1 MSVMT
6 LEKFVS
12 ELQDDSQPLKHAG
25 LLQLS
30 SLASEDL
37 FEFKNAWYSL
47 TDPRKGQ
54 IMSKLVEL
62 TEDHVEMDFTV
73 MYRALLNDDNED
85 VRELAA
91 KGLWECDDRVVIR
104 PLLGLLKNDPS
115 AKVRASSATSL
126 SKFTD
131 LFQQG
136 KILSRDGDKIRNALL
151 EVISDEEE
159 EADVRRRCIEAV
171 GSFNTVETG
180 EIIREAYGSDNP
192 DMRQSAIYAMGRS
205 SNSQWLPIV
214 MTELDSDSAAMRY
227 ESSNACG
234 LLGDESSL
242 PRLIAMVKDEDSEVQ
257 VAAVQAIGNIGGPLA
272 KRALQQALKAG
283 EDAVEEAAEEA
294 MANID
299 FDEDPLGFR
308 FQG

>member
-1 MSVMT
+1 MT
-6 LEKFVS
+6 LEKFVI
-12 ELQDDSQPLKHAG
+12 ELQDESQPLKHSG

-37 FEFKNAWYSL
+37 FEFKNTWYSL
-47 TDPRKGQ
+47 TDPRKCQ
-54 IMSKLVEL
+54 IMSRLVEL
-62 TEDHVEMDFTV
+62 TEDHVEMDFTA
-73 MYRALLNDDNED
+73 MYRALLGDENED
-85 VRELAA
+85 VREQAT

-136 KILSRDGDKIRNALL
+136 KILARDGDKIRDALL

-159 EADVRRRCIEAV
+159 ESEVRRRCIEAV
-171 GSFNTVETG
+171 GSFNTVEIG
-180 EIIREAYGSDNP
+180 DIIREAYRSDNP
-192 DMRQSAIYAMGRS
+192 DMRQSAIFAMGRS
-205 SNSQWLPIV
+205 SDSQWLPIV
-214 MTELDSDSAAMRY
+214 MTELDNSSPAMRY
-227 ESSNACG
+227 ESANSCG
-234 LLGDESSL
+234 LLGDESSV
-242 PRLIAMVKDEDSEVQ
+242 PQLIAMMKDEDPEVQ
-257 VAAVQAIGNIGGPLA
+257 VAAVQALGNIGGSLA
-272 KRALQQALKAG
+272 KRGLQQAMRSGDEAM
-283 EDAVEEAAEEA
+283 EEAAEEA

-299 FDEDPLGFR
+299 FDDDPLGFR

>member
-1 MSVMT
+1 MT
-6 LEKFVS
+6 TEKFVI
-12 ELQDDSQPLKHAG
+12 ELQDDTQPLKHSG

-30 SLASEDL
+30 SLAGDDL
-37 FEFKNAWYSL
+37 FEFKNTWYTL
-47 TDPRKGQ
+47 TEPRKGQ

-62 TEDHVEMDFTV
+62 GEDHVEMDFTA

-85 VRELAA
+85 VREQAA

-104 PLLGLLKNDPS
+104 PLLVLLKNDPS
-115 AKVRASSATSL
+115 PRVRASAATTL
-126 SKFTD
+126 SKFTE

-171 GSFNTVETG
+171 GSFNTIETT
-180 EIIREAYGSDNP
+180 EIIREAYKSDNP
-192 DMRQSAIYAMGRS
+192 DMRQSAVFAMGS
-205 SNSQWLPIV
+205 SSDSQWLSII
-214 MTELDSDSAAMRY
+214 MNELDSDSPAMRY
-227 ESSNACG
+227 ESASACG
-234 LLGDESSL
+234 LLGDESSV
-242 PRLIAMVKDEDSEVQ
+242 PHLIELIKDEDSEVQ
-257 VAAVQAIGNIGGPLA
+257 VAAVQSIGNIGGTLA
-272 KRALQQALKAG
+272 KRALQQALRTG
-283 EDAVEEAAEEA
+283 EDAVEDAAEEA

-299 FDEDPLGFR
+299 FDDDPLGFR

>member
-1 MSVMT
+1 MT
-6 LEKFVS
+6 IEKFIT
-12 ELQDDSQPLKHAG
+12 ELQDETQPLKNAG

-30 SLASEDL
+30 SLAGEDL
-37 FEFKNAWYSL
+37 YEFKNTWFAL

-62 TEDHVEMDFTV
+62 GEDHVEMDFTA
-73 MYRALLNDDNED
+73 MYRALLNDENED
-85 VRELAA
+85 VREQAA

-104 PLLGLLKNDPS
+104 PLLGLLKNDASPR
-115 AKVRASSATSL
+115 VRASAATTL

-136 KILSRDGDKIRNALL
+136 KILSRDGDKIRDTLL

-171 GSFNTVETG
+171 GSFDTI
-180 EIIREAYGSDNP
+180 EISELIREAYSSENP
-192 DMRQSAIYAMGRS
+192 DMRQSAVFAMGRS
-205 SNSQWLPIV
+205 SDSQWLSIV
-214 MTELDSDSAAMRY
+214 MNELDSDSPAMRY
-227 ESSNACG
+227 ESASACG
-234 LLGDESSL
+234 LLGDESSV
-242 PRLIAMVKDEDSEVQ
+242 PHLISLIKDEDSEVQ
-257 VAAVQAIGNIGGPLA
+257 VAAVHSIGNIGGALA
-272 KRALQQALKAG
+272 KRALQQALRTG

>member
-1 MSVMT
+1 MT
-6 LEKFVS
+6 IEKFVT
-12 ELQDDSQPLKHAG
+12 ELQDETQPLKNAG

-30 SLASEDL
+30 SLAGEDL
-37 FEFKNAWYSL
+37 YEFKNTWFAL

-62 TEDHVEMDFTV
+62 GEDHVEMDFTA
-73 MYRALLNDDNED
+73 MYRALLNDENED
-85 VRELAA
+85 VREQAA

-104 PLLGLLKNDPS
+104 PLLGLLKNDASPR
-115 AKVRASSATSL
+115 VRASAATTL

-136 KILSRDGDKIRNALL
+136 KILSRDGDKIRDTLL

-171 GSFNTVETG
+171 GSFNTI
-180 EIIREAYGSDNP
+180 EISELIREAYSSENP
-192 DMRQSAIYAMGRS
+192 NMRQSAVFAMGRS
-205 SNSQWLPIV
+205 SDSQWLSIV
-214 MTELDSDSAAMRY
+214 MNELNSDFPAMRY
-227 ESSNACG
+227 ESASACG
-234 LLGDESSL
+234 LLGDESSV
-242 PRLIAMVKDEDSEVQ
+242 PHLISLIKDEDSEVQ
-257 VAAVQAIGNIGGPLA
+257 VAAVHSIGNIGGALA
-272 KRALQQALKAG
+272 KRALQQALRTG